1 MECYICLEK
10 ETKDFPFC
18 ENICSCKG
26 YKIHKSCFSK
36 LYEKQV
42 CSICKTTYKNIDDLL
57 PKRDGFN
64 IIIEFDS
71 LGLKHEYTKDENG
84 LIQGIYKI
92 WYPNGNIW
100 EETYYKQGVKDG
112 IQKLYDTRGNIYVQ
126 MLYENNQRID

>member
-10 ETKDFPFC
+10 ETSDNPFC

-26 YKIHKSCFSK
+26 YKLHKSCFCE
-36 LYEKQV
+36 LYEKQI
-42 CSICKTTYKNIDDLL
+42 CSICKTVYKNIDDLL
-57 PKRDGFN
+57 PKRDGLK
-64 IIIEFDS
+64 IIIELDS

-84 LIQGIYKI
+84 LFQGVYKI

-100 EETYYKQGVKDG
+100 EENHYKQGFKDG
-112 IQKLYDTRGNIYVQ
+112 VQKLYDTRGNIYVQ